1 MKVMLFNSNTTNER
15 DSSYFK
21 VPVSLDKWVK
31 DLSLIFGYTQDQSE
45 NPTYDQALQF
55 GVNYTLPVFREKEY
69 SHKNHINPT
78 LSLSGLLVSKQYL
91 TNTGAGSNDRLEK
104 DVGINY
110 MYRFWN
116 PCILGLGRCEAI
128 ESPSKQKEDSK

>member
-1 MKVMLFNSNTTNER
+1 
-15 DSSYFK
+15 
-21 VPVSLDKWVK
+21 
-31 DLSLIFGYTQDQSE
+31 LIFGYTQDQSE

-91 TNTGAGSNDRLEK
+91 TNTGTEGNENRIEK
-104 DVGINY
+104 NVGINY
-110 MYRFWN
+110 TYRFWN
-116 PCILGLGRCEAI
+116 PCLLGVGHCESY
-128 ESPSKQKEDSK
+128 ESPVEKDSEKEKSKTGAKP